1 MIKSL
6 RARLTL
12 SFLAVIVATVLL
24 VVLIANVITRER
36 FTYFV
41 SEGGQRM
48 AQRLAPIFARYY
60 GRQGGWSGIQ
70 EILGRLEEQ
79 SDAPRGR
86 RFGEGAMP
94 MPISL
99 RDDRVLLLS
108 PAGEIIADSDPDA
121 GGVRLPA
128 DSTVR
133 GAAVLVNGEHVGTV
147 VVVSGLGLLNRFQAT
162 FLRQVTG
169 LLLLAGVLIAVVGY
183 VVSEVQARRIVAPVK
198 ALSEAAHRVATGD
211 FSQRV
216 PVTAEDELGEM
227 AGAFNTMADELERQR
242 ALRHRTMSDIAHELR
257 TPLSVLQIELESLED
272 GIIEPTPQAIAGLQ
286 AEVVHLGRL
295 VDDLRVLALTDAGD
309 LRLERRPLDLG
320 AWIREVVDR
329 ACPQAQEKSLTLD
342 VTVDDGLVVAG
353 DAQRLAQVLLNLLTN
368 AIRHTPPG
376 GEITIAAHRT
386 KAGEARVEV
395 ADTGEGIPAEH
406 LPHVFERFYQVDP
419 ARSSRGT
426 GLGLSIARS
435 LVEAHGGRIWAES
448 EPGAGSTFVF
458 TLPLVEGDVPVS

>member
-12 SFLAVIVATVLL
+12 SFLAVIVVTVLL
-24 VVLIANVITRER
+24 VVLVANVITRER

-48 AQRLAPIFARYY
+48 AQRLAPFFARYY
-60 GRQGGWSGIQ
+60 AGQGSWTGMR
-70 EILGRLEEQ
+70 EILNQLGEQ
-79 SDAPRGR
+79 STAAPGR
-86 RFGEGAMP
+86 RFGETAMP
-94 MPISL
+94 LPVAL

-121 GGVRLPA
+121 GSVRLPA
-128 DSTVR
+128 DSTVQ
-133 GAAVLVNGEHVGTV
+133 GAAVVVNGEHVGTV
-147 VVVSGLGLLNRFQAT
+147 VVVSGLGLLNRFQTT

-183 VVSEVQARRIVAPVK
+183 LVSEVQARRIVAPVK
-198 ALSEAAHRVATGD
+198 ALSQAAHRIATGD

-227 AGAFNTMADELERQR
+227 AQAFNAMAEELERQR
-242 ALRHRTMSDIAHELR
+242 ALRHRTMADIAHELR

-272 GIIEPTPQAIAGLQ
+272 GLIEPTPEAIAGLQ
-286 AEVVHLGRL
+286 AEVTHLGRL

-309 LRLERRPLDLG
+309 LRLERQPLDLG
-320 AWIREVVDR
+320 AWIREVVER
-329 ACPQAQEKSLTLD
+329 VRPKAQEKSLTLD
-342 VTVDDGLVVAG
+342 VTVGDGLVVGG
-353 DAQRLAQVLLNLLTN
+353 DAQRLAQVLLNLVTN

-376 GEITIAAHRT
+376 GQIAVTAHRSD
-386 KAGEARVEV
+386 AGEVLVTV
-395 ADTGEGIPAEH
+395 ADTGEGIPVEH

-435 LVEAHGGRIWAES
+435 LVEAHGGRIWVES
-448 EPGAGSTFVF
+448 EPGAGSAFVF
-458 TLPLVEGDVPVS
+458 TLPLAEGETPV

>member
-12 SFLAVIVATVLL
+12 SFLAVIVTTVLL
-24 VVLIANVITRER
+24 VVLVANVITRER

-48 AQRLAPIFARYY
+48 AQRLAPFFARYY
-60 GRQGGWSGIQ
+60 ARQGDWTGIR
-70 EILGRLEEQ
+70 EILGRLGEQ
-79 SDAPRGR
+79 SDEARGR
-86 RFGEGAMP
+86 RFGEPNLP
-94 MPISL
+94 MPVSL

-108 PAGEIIADSDPDA
+108 PAGEIIADSDPGA
-121 GGVRLPA
+121 GAVRLPA
-128 DSTVR
+128 DSPVR
-133 GAAVLVNGEHVGTV
+133 GARIVVNGRHVGTV
-147 VVVSGLGLLNRFQAT
+147 VVVSGLGRLNDFQAN

-169 LLLLAGVLIAVVGY
+169 LLLLAGLVIAVVGA
-183 VVSEVQARRIVAPVK
+183 VVSEIQARRIVAPVK
-198 ALSEAAHRVATGD
+198 ALSQAAHRISAGD

-216 PVTAEDELGEM
+216 PVTGDDELGEM
-227 AGAFNTMADELERQR
+227 AETFNTMAGELERQR
-242 ALRHRTMSDIAHELR
+242 ELRHRTMSDIAHELR

-272 GIIEPTPQAIAGLQ
+272 GITEPTPDAIAGLQ

-295 VDDLRVLALTDAGD
+295 VDDLRVLALTDAGE

-320 AWIREVVDR
+320 AWVREVAERVR
-329 ACPQAQEKSLTLD
+329 PKAQEKSLTLE
-342 VTVDDGLVVAG
+342 VAVDDGLVVAG

-376 GEITIAAHRT
+376 GRVAVTARR
-386 KAGEARVEV
+386 GEGDEAWVAV
-395 ADTGEGIPAEH
+395 ADTGEGIPPEH
-406 LPHVFERFYQVDP
+406 LPHVFERFYQVDA

-448 EPGAGSTFVF
+448 DVGGGSTFIF
-458 TLPLVEGDVPVS
+458 ALPLAEGDAPV